1 MGERGNELGAI
12 LSLSPCLFSHL
23 HPRMLN
29 CLTHQSSLWSMGG
42 FIRPVILADGVKNEI
57 PPHSDEVSAE
67 QRGEKQVILTRG
79 TYA

>member
-1 MGERGNELGAI
+1 
-12 LSLSPCLFSHL
+12 
-23 HPRMLN
+23 
-29 CLTHQSSLWSMGG
+29 MGG

-57 PPHSDEVSAE
+57 PPHSDEVLAG